1 MISWDAETREGEKK
15 WQVSMDVSRAWLMRD
30 DNRYCY
36 FVRKHRNNDGQTT
49 TEVILSARI
58 LRFSRLNKHIGDR
71 SDGMIGS
78 RF

>member
-1 MISWDAETREGEKK
+1 
-15 WQVSMDVSRAWLMRD
+15 MRD